1 MPNITINHAITYT
14 YVEKGDN
21 KGARD
26 KQIFPK
32 RASLKWAMNFK
43 EKIGIKHC
51 KWRPIWAW
59 SMFGVAP
66 KKYYSVTDNQIE
78 AIPSYYRSRVLLSF
92 FLSFSKYGPRKK
104 ILVQN
109 LSHSR
114 FLI

>member
-1 MPNITINHAITYT
+1 
-14 YVEKGDN
+14 
-21 KGARD
+21 
-26 KQIFPK
+26 
-32 RASLKWAMNFK
+32 MNFI

-78 AIPSYYRSRVLLSF
+78 AIPSYNRVLLPF
-92 FLSFSKYGPRKK
+92 FFEIQPSEK

>member
-21 KGARD
+21 KG
-26 KQIFPK
+26 QETK
-32 RASLKWAMNFK
+32 RASLKWAKKFK

-59 SMFGVAP
+59 SMFAVAP
-66 KKYYSVTDNQIE
+66 KKYHSVTNNQIE
-78 AIPSYYRSRVLLSF
+78 AIPSYHRVLLSF
-92 FLSFSKYGPRKK
+92 FFEIQLSEK